1 MTTWDLNHKR
11 ALITGGTKGIGRAAV
26 LEFLALGAEV
36 LFTAHHDDN
45 VRVFEAELRASGLT
59 VTGLRADVAVADEM
73 EATARWIEQ
82 HWGALDILVN
92 NAGMNIRKATTDY
105 TSEEY
110 YQIIDVDLL
119 APFAWSRWLFALLQK
134 GHQPTIVNV
143 ASVAGLLDVQTGSPY
158 GMAKAGLLQ
167 QTRNLAVE
175 WAVDGIRVN
184 AVSPWFTETPLTTSL
199 LGQPD
204 RLHRVVERTP
214 QKRVA
219 QADEMAAAI
228 AFLAMDKASYIAGQ
242 NLIVDGG
249 LTANAL

>member
-1 MTTWDLNHKR
+1 MWNLSRKR

-26 LEFLALGAEV
+26 LEFLALGADV
-36 LFTAHHDDN
+36 LFTARHADE
-45 VRVFEAELRASGLT
+45 VQAVETELRTSGLT
-59 VTGLRADVAVADEM
+59 ATGLRADVAVADDL
-73 EATARWIEQ
+73 EATATWIEE
-82 HWGALDILVN
+82 HWGALDVLVN
-92 NAGMNIRKATTDY
+92 NAGVNLRKATTEY
-105 TSEEY
+105 TSDEY
-110 YQIIDVDLL
+110 HQIIDVDLL
-119 APFAWSRWLFALLQK
+119 APFAWSRRLFSLLQK
-134 GHQPTIVNV
+134 GQQPAIVNV

-175 WAVDGIRVN
+175 WAAHGIRVN
-184 AVSPWFTETPLTTSL
+184 AVSPWFTETPLTAPL

-204 RLHRVVERTP
+204 RLHHVIERTP

-228 AFLAMDKASYIAGQ
+228 AFLSMDKASYITGQ